1 MNIRNHLNR
10 LIKPFLIIG
19 LLVLVAACGT
29 NPVTG
34 SREFQFVSLD
44 EEVNIGKSQYMPA
57 KQSQGGELE
66 EYPELTAYIDDIGQR
81 LAQYSHRPELPFE
94 FVVLDNPVPNAWAL
108 PGGKIAINWGLL
120 LEMQDEA
127 ELAAVIGHEITHATA
142 RHGAKSMERGLLLQA
157 GMAGLMIGVGASDI
171 DRGAGMAVLTGAA
184 VGGQVINSK
193 YGRSAEL
200 ESDKYG
206 IGYMVKLGY
215 DPRAAIQ
222 LQETF
227 VRLSEGRKSN
237 FIEGLFAT
245 HPPSLERVEA
255 NRKTAAK
262 YLGSPPI
269 GGWKIN
275 REEYQA
281 QIAPLHNLLKSNKE
295 LEKASH
301 AFREGRNEDALR
313 FIENAESIAPNYAT
327 VHNMKAIAYRR
338 AGQSAAAER
347 SANTAVN
354 LRSDYFHFYE
364 VRGVLARDRGEDQA
378 AMADLEHAYSLL
390 PTTLNATVL
399 GELNIANGNTALGQ
413 RYLNMVQQ

>member
-1 MNIRNHLNR
+1 MRIRNYLNR
-10 LIKPFLIIG
+10 LIKPLFISG
-19 LLVLVAACGT
+19 LLVILAACGT

-34 SREFQFVSLD
+34 NREFQFVSLD

-81 LAQYSHRPELPFE
+81 LAKYSHRPELPFE

-157 GMAGLMIGVGASDI
+157 GMAGLMIGVGASDV
-171 DRGAGMAVLTGAA
+171 DRGVGTAVLTGA
-184 VGGQVINSK
+184 VIGGQAINSK
-193 YGRSAEL
+193 YGRNAEL

-245 HPPSLERVEA
+245 HPPSQERVEA

-281 QIAPLHNLLKSNKE
+281 QIAPLHSLLEANKE
-295 LEKASH
+295 LEKGKKAM
-301 AFREGRNEDALR
+301 REGREEDALR
-313 FIENAESIAPNYAT
+313 LIETAETIAPNYAT
-327 VHNMKAIAYRR
+327 VHNLKAIGYRR
-338 AGQSAAAER
+338 LGQPSAAER

-354 LRSDYFHFYE
+354 LRNDYYYFHE

-378 AMADLEHAYSLL
+378 AMADLEYAYSLL
-390 PTTLNATVL
+390 PTTLSARML

-413 RYLNMVQQ
+413 RYLNMLRQ